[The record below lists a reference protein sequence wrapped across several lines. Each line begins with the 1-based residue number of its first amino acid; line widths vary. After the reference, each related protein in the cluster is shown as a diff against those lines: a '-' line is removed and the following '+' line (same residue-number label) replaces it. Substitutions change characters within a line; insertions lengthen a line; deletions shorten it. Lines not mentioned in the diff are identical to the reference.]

1 MKYLLFIISVY
12 ENDRT
17 FSPEAIIMDEIKCP
31 KCGAI
36 IQMDETN
43 YERVASQIRDAEFH
57 RALEER

>member
-1 MKYLLFIISVY
+1 
-12 ENDRT
+12 
-17 FSPEAIIMDEIKCP
+17 MDEIKCP